1 MNNAIKT
8 VEKTIEGDPY
18 KLSIYYD
25 DVSESPREWGNTGTM
40 VLFHRSYT
48 LPNEKNWT
56 VEQAEEFVDSDESKN
71 YIILPV
77 WGYNHGGLAMKA
89 GNRTYPFNDSWDSGQ
104 LGIIFAKKGTED
116 LSDEQITNILVGE
129 VETYGKYAN
138 GEVYYYVLEKGQEWK
153 NNADSRTKIIFEHED
168 SCGGFYDIADIAD
181 YVPDAFKED
190 LV

>member
-8 VEKTIEGDPY
+8 VEKTIEGEPY

-25 DVSESPREWGNTGTM
+25 DVNESPREWSNIGTM

-48 LPNEKNWT
+48 LPNEKGWT
-56 VEQAEEFVDSDESKN
+56 PEQAQEFCDSEEAKN

-77 WGYNHGGLAMKA
+77 WGYDHGGLAMKV
-89 GNRTYPFNDSWDSGQ
+89 GERSYPFNDRWDSGQ
-104 LGIIFAKKGTED
+104 LGIIFAPKVYGQ
-116 LSDEQITNILVGE
+116 SDDEIIEALKSE
-129 VETYGKYAN
+129 VEVYNQYLN

-168 SCGGFYDIADIAD
+168 SCGGFYSFEGMAS
-181 YVPDAFKED
+181 YLPEAFKED